1 MSEED
6 VREYAKLYEKL
17 VELNRETDNLMKD
30 LETKDPNILTQ
41 QVYSKLGEYTE
52 GIRMFVDYLIVKD
65 CKHLAEDFIGF
76 LAMNFLML
84 EKVKNNPKL
93 SETVDK
99 VGEKNLKLF
108 FILSSLDSAF
118 RKQILSLM

>member
-17 VELNRETDNLMKD
+17 VELNKETDNLLKD
-30 LETKDPNILTQ
+30 LETKDPNILIQ
-41 QVYSKLGEYTE
+41 QIYNKLDEYAD
-52 GIRMFVDYLIVKD
+52 GIRMFLDYLVAKD
-65 CKHLAEDFIGF
+65 CKHLAEDFVSF

-93 SETVDK
+93 SETVEK
-99 VGEKNLKLF
+99 AGEKNLKLF

-118 RKQILSLM
+118 RKQIVSLM